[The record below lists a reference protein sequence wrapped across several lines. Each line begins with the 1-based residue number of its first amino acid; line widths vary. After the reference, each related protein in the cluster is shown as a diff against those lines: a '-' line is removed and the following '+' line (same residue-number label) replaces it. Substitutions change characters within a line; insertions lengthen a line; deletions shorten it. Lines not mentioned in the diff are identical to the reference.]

1 MLGKDPSPTAL
12 RSPLSPMERA
22 KIIVG
27 RASVRAKMHSPS
39 PRGRG
44 GTARRWVRG
53 LLGKASAALQGD
65 IYSQKCNRPLRG
77 STVMRHTHTH
87 SE

>member
-12 RSPLSPMERA
+12 RSPLSPVERA

-27 RASVRAKMHSPS
+27 RARARAKMHSPS

-44 GTARRWVRG
+44 GTARRWMRG
-53 LLGKASAALQGD
+53 LLGKASAALPGD
-65 IYSQKCNRPLRG
+65 IYCLEIGLAERMCLAKGML
-77 STVMRHTHTH
+77 T
-87 SE
+87 